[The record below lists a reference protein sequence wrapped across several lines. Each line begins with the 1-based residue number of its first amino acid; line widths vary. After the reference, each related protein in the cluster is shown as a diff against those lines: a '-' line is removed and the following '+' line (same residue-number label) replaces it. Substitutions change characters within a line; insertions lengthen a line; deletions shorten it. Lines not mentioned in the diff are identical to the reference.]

1 MTDENCIILR
11 DSDGNIIPNARYA
24 DGKIICYTNRFGNFT
39 VDYNPKSFTDLANHK
54 WASDAII
61 RLAAR
66 GIINGITETTYG
78 PAKNITRADFTTL
91 IVRTFGFEGDVATFA
106 DVAPNTYYAESV
118 GIAKTLG
125 IVGGVNATDFAPTAE
140 ISRQDMMVI
149 IARALEAAGY
159 ELSAENAPE
168 FDDLDQVADYAK
180 DAVAKLTA
188 AGIIAGKNG
197 MIDPMGKATRAEV
210 AVILDRILFME
221 W

>member
-1 MTDENCIILR
+1 M
-11 DSDGNIIPNARYA
+11 
-24 DGKIICYTNRFGNFT
+24 
-39 VDYNPKSFTDLANHK
+39 
-54 WASDAII
+54 
-61 RLAAR
+61 
-66 GIINGITETTYG
+66 
-78 PAKNITRADFTTL
+78 
-91 IVRTFGFEGDVATFA
+91 FA

-168 FDDLDQVADYAK
+168 FEDLDQVADYAK

-197 MIDPMGKATRAEV
+197 MIDPTGKATRAEV

-221 W
+221 N